1 MTRFA
6 WAAWGLLVVVLDLP
20 LLGWDVVPDVV
31 GYAWLVIGLG
41 GSAAL
46 HPAFVRARAAAAV
59 GVPLS
64 VVTGTPLFFGARWE
78 PLLFG
83 ALVLGFLVWAGVV
96 HQLLTGLL
104 AVAPA
109 GEEDSLR
116 WAPALRVAAP
126 VVALVAVIGVA
137 ASSSALGVLYP
148 LGFVASVVV
157 GILTVVLLHRV
168 NRAGWFTD
176 VAPPPPRA
184 TAQ

>member
-6 WAAWGLLVVVLDLP
+6 WAAWGLLLVVLDLP

-31 GYAWLVIGLG
+31 GYAWVVIGLAG
-41 GSAAL
+41 AASV

-64 VVTGTPLFFGARWE
+64 VATGTPLFFDARWE

-83 ALVLGFLVWAGVV
+83 ALVLGFLVWAAVV
-96 HQLLTGLL
+96 HQLLTGVL

-109 GEEDSLR
+109 NERDTLR
-116 WAPALRVAAP
+116 WAPPLRVAAP
-126 VVALVAVIGVA
+126 VVALVAVVGIA
-137 ASSSALGVLYP
+137 ATAGPLGVLYP

-157 GILTVVLLHRV
+157 GILTVVVLHRV
-168 NRAGWFTD
+168 NRAGWLASG
-176 VAPPPPRA
+176 VPR
-184 TAQ
+184 Q